1 MTRPFRST
9 AGLLA
14 GLALATLAGTV
25 PAADPPALPALG
37 ASLAQLTVSGVSS
50 GGYMAVQ
57 FQVAHSALVT
67 GAGILAAG
75 PYECATGSMWRAL
88 NNCMAPGAGAR
99 APGAEQTLARV
110 REEAESHSIDPPA
123 GLRDDRV
130 WVFSGGADHT
140 VERPVVDALLDFY
153 RRVLPGDAIRF
164 VEVGEAGHAMMSV
177 ADPQPNACPSSEPP
191 FINRCGDLDA
201 AGELLEHLIGPLAP
215 RSTPPAGEM
224 LAFDQRPFT
233 GAAPIEL
240 SLADRGYVY
249 VPPACHEGGCRV
261 HVAFHGCRQGEA
273 QVGRRFVDG
282 AGYNEWADSNRLIV
296 LYPQVRPRSGFA
308 WGSLRW
314 VYNPKGCW
322 DWWGYADPD
331 YATRNGGQIKAVRAM
346 LERLAAPLPPPRPER

>member
-1 MTRPFRST
+1 MSRHRRLITRLLC
-9 AGLLA
+9 GL
-14 GLALATLAGTV
+14 GLAALAGTGIAGGT
-25 PAADPPALPALG
+25 PSLPALG
-37 ASLAQLTVSGVSS
+37 ATLEKLTVSGVSS

-57 FQVAHSALVT
+57 FQVAHSTLVA

-88 NNCMAPGAGAR
+88 HNCMNPGTGAR
-99 APGAEQTLARV
+99 VPDADTTLAHV
-110 REEAESHSIDPPA
+110 HAEAAAQRIDPPA

-130 WVFSGGADHT
+130 WVFAGGADRT
-140 VERPVVDALLDFY
+140 VERPVVDALLAFY

-164 VEVGEAGHAMMSV
+164 VEVGEAGHAMMSI
-177 ADPQPNACPSSEPP
+177 ADPKPNACPTSEPP

-201 AGELLEHLIGPLAP
+201 AGELLAHLLGPLAP

-233 GAAPIEL
+233 AVAPIDL
-240 SLADRGYVY
+240 SLAERGYVY
-249 VPPACHEGGCRV
+249 VPAGCRAGGCRV

-273 QVGRRFVDG
+273 QVGRRFIDA

-331 YATRNGGQIKAVRAM
+331 YATRDGGQIKAVRAM
-346 LERLAAPLPPPRPER
+346 LERLASSRPPPPER

>member
-1 MTRPFRST
+1 MTRATRSI
-9 AGLLA
+9 ARLLA
-14 GLALATLAGTV
+14 GLVLLAGTAQ
-25 PAADPPALPALG
+25 AADAPPMPALG

-57 FQVAHSALVT
+57 FQVAHSTLVT

-75 PYECATGSMWRAL
+75 PYECAAGSMWRAL
-88 NNCMAPGAGAR
+88 NNCMNPGAGTR
-99 APGAEQTLARV
+99 APSAEQTFTRV
-110 REEAESHSIDPPA
+110 REEAAAHSIDPPE

-140 VERPVVDALLDFY
+140 VERPVVDALLAFY

-164 VEVGEAGHAMMSV
+164 VEVGEAGHAMMSI
-177 ADPQPNACPSSEPP
+177 ADPQPNACATSEPP
-191 FINRCGDLDA
+191 FINRCGDFDA
-201 AGELLEHLIGPLAP
+201 AGELLAHLLGPLAP
-215 RSTPPAGEM
+215 RSAARTGEM

-233 GAAPIEL
+233 GRAPIDL

-249 VPPACHEGGCRV
+249 VPGGCRSGGCRV

-346 LERLAAPLPPPRPER
+346 LERLATPLPPSPER